1 MARQLILTLAVV
13 VTGLGAGVYV
23 TYALAVMPGLARTD
37 DRTFV
42 TAFAAIDRAIVS
54 PVFLGGVFLGAP
66 VLLLLAALTGA
77 TERPALVWT
86 ALALVLAATILT
98 VAVNV
103 PLNDALKAAEGLP
116 DLDPGPVRAA
126 FREGRWAVANAT
138 RTALEV
144 GALVLLLLAGR
155 A

>member
-1 MARQLILTLAVV
+1 MTQQLILTLAVV
-13 VTGLGAGVYV
+13 STGLGAGVYA

-54 PVFLGGVFLGAP
+54 PAFLGGVFLGAP
-66 VLLLLAALTGA
+66 ILLLLAAVTGA
-77 TERPALVWT
+77 TQRPALAWT

-103 PLNDALKAAEGLP
+103 PLNDALKAAALP

-126 FREGRWAVANAT
+126 FHEGRWAVANAI

-144 GALVLLLLAGR
+144 GALVLLFLAGR